1 MEKNTLYDFYYS
13 PTLEVNMK
21 RASRMTG
28 QNYYD
33 SFINGK
39 KYTEMVK
46 HGKEPVAVYPDN
58 KIIATDYG
66 NKVTAKQL
74 F

>member
-1 MEKNTLYDFYYS
+1 MEKDTLYDFYYS
-13 PTLEVNMK
+13 PTLKEQVEWLVKITMI
-21 RASRMTG
+21 RL
-28 QNYYD
+28 
-33 SFINGK
+33 INGK

-66 NKVTAKQL
+66 NNITAKQL